1 MGTGIGVK
9 DFCGV
14 FTFWGGDKIELPIE
28 HVGDPSGQ
36 AALVVKFDDKGGEL
50 AVAENFGKDGE
61 LCQFTK
67 NCLAA
72 QATLQTTKYWRDAR
86 LE

>member
-1 MGTGIGVK
+1 MK

-14 FTFWGGDKIELPIE
+14 FTFWSGDKIELPIE
-28 HVGDPSGQ
+28 HVGEPSGQ
-36 AALVVKFDDKGGEL
+36 AALVVKSDDKGGQL
-50 AVAENFGKDGE
+50 ALAESFGKNIK
-61 LCQFTK
+61 LYQFTK

-72 QATLQTTKYWRDAR
+72 QATLQTTKYWRNAR